1 MLGQGHVEDRGL
13 LGPRGHPSDPAV
25 ATDVKKM
32 RKKLKFPQLLQVDL
46 PPSQGPESQHQIRMS
61 LSQNQGILQVTARIL
76 GLKQSKI
83 ACMCMLIFP
92 FPWSHMVAWF
102 IPQTARGSLTFRFLG
117 TFFSACCFWAVSMA
131 WRSCGLFS
139 GQLKSGDSRIEKRYI
154 MAYNYRINV
163 NCKLRQDI
171 PECES
176 TLLSWSTLSILGI
189 PTCLWFTS
197 VSHGS
202 MLWCASQNSQHR
214 QGKTWHST
222 ASSRAPWTNWSKYFS
237 GKGTKS

>member
-13 LGPRGHPSDPAV
+13 LGRGHPSDPAV

-32 RKKLKFPQLLQVDL
+32 RKKFKFPQLLQVDL

-76 GLKQSKI
+76 GLKQPQI

-102 IPQTARGSLTFRFLG
+102 IPKPPEAPWL
-117 TFFSACCFWAVSMA
+117 SASWEPSSQLAASGQFQWPGGAV
-131 WRSCGLFS
+131 GLF
-139 GQLKSGDSRIEKRYI
+139 GAAEIRRF
-154 MAYNYRINV
+154 AYRKAVHNYRINV

-176 TLLSWSTLSILGI
+176 TLLSWSTLLSILGI

-197 VSHGS
+197 V
-202 MLWCASQNSQHR
+202 
-214 QGKTWHST
+214 
-222 ASSRAPWTNWSKYFS
+222 
-237 GKGTKS
+237 